1 MQTNNYYISAECQKN
16 EEKGRYVAEYVL
28 SDFLKNY
35 KFTVTSTPLTC
46 PVDLKGT
53 VSNTTI
59 SKDFQVEVKQRIKS
73 EEQLLKYPNCELRV
87 DKYKRMLTESPTGT
101 SLLYM
106 VLLNEEKA
114 LIFNLK
120 KIDWNCINTFNW
132 RVKQTQVDPNSP
144 YITLPTY
151 SIPTSLAIATLDCS
165 KYFQQW
171 N

>member
-120 KIDWNCINTFNW
+120 
-132 RVKQTQVDPNSP
+132 R
-144 YITLPTY
+144 
-151 SIPTSLAIATLDCS
+151 
-165 KYFQQW
+165 
-171 N
+171 